1 MHASHT
7 VHVWCVCMYVYT
19 WMHTWWPFLILSI
32 QVCMTKTFLVNSA
45 QAAPPLFYSHHSRPV
60 GRHSAA
66 CTPPTS
72 SSLLAP
78 QTGPWFFSPKEPAV
92 SVESPLWHDAQPC
105 TLLLLSPSAVP
116 PVKGERR
123 RKLGNEWSSHIC
135 CLGEVIHALPKH
147 TYVCVPANYVWQV
160 ICSKIMYVCLM
171 PFALVSPVV
180 SQQSRVSSLGHPPH
194 QGNSPILQWQGTPEG
209 TCGRKW

>member
-1 MHASHT
+1 
-7 VHVWCVCMYVYT
+7 
-19 WMHTWWPFLILSI
+19 
-32 QVCMTKTFLVNSA
+32 MTKTFLVNSA

-105 TLLLLSPSAVP
+105 TLLLLSPSAGP
-116 PVKGERR
+116 PVKGGAR
-123 RKLGNEWSSHIC
+123 RKPVNEWSSHIC
-135 CLGEVIHALPKH
+135 CLGELIHALAKH
-147 TYVCVPANYVWQV
+147 TYVYQPIMNDTLCVV
-160 ICSKIMYVCLM
+160 KTMYMCIPCLL
-171 PFALVSPVV
+171 FLCL
-180 SQQSRVSSLGHPPH
+180 QQFLNSLMFLH
-194 QGNSPILQWQGTPEG
+194 
-209 TCGRKW
+209 